1 MIQNARFTTFTI
13 SELKINLLIQYQFVN
28 FLRLTDFINVSL
40 EGLHLIICPK
50 RKEIACCEKIIGAC
64 EDIFRIAISL
74 FLSFSLSLS
83 LSLSL
88 SFSLY
93 VLSEAMFFETRYYKI
108 NVIAETKLRLVTETG
123 KCKMQ
128 HLLIV
133 IYCYLFFKK

>member
-28 FLRLTDFINVSL
+28 LLRLTDFINVSL

-74 FLSFSLSLS
+74 SLFLSLS
-83 LSLSL
+83 LSL
-88 SFSLY
+88 SLY

>member
-74 FLSFSLSLS
+74 SLFLSLS
-83 LSLSL
+83 LSL
-88 SFSLY
+88 SLY

>member
-13 SELKINLLIQYQFVN
+13 SELKINLLIQCRFVN
-28 FLRLTDFINVSL
+28 LLRLTDFINVSL

-74 FLSFSLSLS
+74 SLFLSLS

-88 SFSLY
+88 SVYSVRQCFL
-93 VLSEAMFFETRYYKI
+93 KPDI
-108 NVIAETKLRLVTETG
+108 IRL
-123 KCKMQ
+123 M
-128 HLLIV
+128 
-133 IYCYLFFKK
+133 

>member
-28 FLRLTDFINVSL
+28 LLRLTDFINVSL

-64 EDIFRIAISL
+64 EDIFRIVI
-74 FLSFSLSLS
+74 
-83 LSLSL
+83 SLSL